1 MKDDKVVDLDF
12 ERIAREPLARTASI
26 TRLASD
32 DDKQV
37 TYRVSLSSETPVKDW
52 SWSPPNVLKHSKD
65 AVDLDGISER
75 GLPFFVMHRSYD
87 LNSLVGRIVNV
98 RLVNKRLEGEL
109 KFSKANDEAELV
121 RAMIDEGTLTDMSIG
136 AKPITVRRVQDENGN
151 TEIVEWTRWRP
162 LEASAVG
169 VGADQSIG
177 IGRNKDSSTLTAEEN
192 AMSEK
197 TKSPAAGVET
207 VETTETPE
215 ERTVARV
222 EAGRQGLDEDFAA
235 KQEAR
240 RADAIRKLGQTN
252 SIGDETV
259 EQWIQRGYSLD
270 RVADD
275 ILSIHKK
282 RGEAGASKSAIGLS
296 DKEAGNYSICRA
308 ILAAHSGDWKNAG
321 FELECHDAIA
331 ERMNKIPEKGS
342 FFVPLEVQRRAN
354 AVSDQAL
361 LQVAQRHGLPHL
373 ARDLNVA
380 TAGAGGYLTQTSNMG
395 FDELLRNASFAFRM
409 GARRLSGLRD
419 NVAIPRQSAAATAEW
434 LTSETDTAT
443 ESQQTFVQLLMS
455 PKTVSAYTELSR
467 QLLLQATVDA
477 EGLVNADLAAVAALA
492 VDAAVLSG
500 SGASGQ
506 PEGLDNVTGVGSVT
520 GTSLA
525 FADILEFQTDVATA
539 NVMPMRGGY
548 VTTPSVASL
557 CIQRVKYSNTAS
569 PLWEG
574 SIWAGNM
581 QGFPAMSTNQCAAA
595 SMYFGDWDKA
605 VIAEWGVLE
614 VETNP
619 FANFPAGIIGVRAM
633 YSVDVGIRYPAA
645 FSKAASIT

>member
-1 MKDDKVVDLDF
+1 MKDDKVREVDF
-12 ERIAREPLARTASI
+12 EQNAQQSIARSASI
-26 TRLASD
+26 TRLRAD
-32 DDKQV
+32 DEDEV
-37 TYRVSLSSETPVKDW
+37 TYRVSLSSETPIKDW
-52 SWSPPNVLKHSKD
+52 SFMPPNVLKHSRD
-65 AVDLDGISER
+65 AIDLDGIAER
-75 GLPFFVMHRSYD
+75 GIPFFVMHRQYD
-87 LNSLVGRIVNV
+87 LRSLVGRIVNV
-98 RLVNKRLEGEL
+98 ELRNKRLEGDL
-109 KFSKANDEAELV
+109 RFSKTNAEEAEFV
-121 RAMIDEGTLTDMSIG
+121 RGMIDEGTLTDMSIS
-136 AKPITVRRVQDENGN
+136 AKPIKIKRIRDDNGD
-151 TEIVEWTRWRP
+151 TDRVEWVRWRP

-169 VGADQSIG
+169 IGADQSVG
-177 IGRNKDSSTLTAEEN
+177 IGRSDSSTSTEETT
-192 AMSEK
+192 MSK
-197 TKSPAAGVET
+197 DKAKPTAGVET

-222 EAGRQGLDEDFAA
+222 ESGRQAGDENFAA
-235 KQEAR
+235 EREAR
-240 RADAIRKLGQTN
+240 RADAIRKLGETN
-252 SIGDETV
+252 SIGEETV
-259 EQWIQRGYSLD
+259 EEWVQRGYSLD

-282 RGEAGASKSAIGLS
+282 RGEAGASRSAIGLS
-296 DKEAGNYSICRA
+296 DKETGSYSLCRA

-354 AVSDQAL
+354 DISDAAL
-361 LQVAQRHGLPHL
+361 QQVAARHGLPHL

-380 TAGAGGYLTQTSNMG
+380 SAGAGGYLTQTSNMG

-434 LTSETDTAT
+434 LTSETDTAA

-548 VTTPSVASL
+548 VTTPAVASL
-557 CIQRVKYSNTAS
+557 MIQRVKYSSTAS

-574 SIWAGNM
+574 SIWQGMM

-619 FANFPAGIIGVRAM
+619 YANFPAGIIGVRAM